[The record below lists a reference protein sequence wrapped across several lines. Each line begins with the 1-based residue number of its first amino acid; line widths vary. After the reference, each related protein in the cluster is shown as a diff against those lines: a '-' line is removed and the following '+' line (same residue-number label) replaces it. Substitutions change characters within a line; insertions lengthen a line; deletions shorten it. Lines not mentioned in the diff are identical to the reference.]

1 MNPDSSGSM
10 EVRQAV
16 VSGGDMNVSAQR
28 GFTLI
33 EVMIVIVIIGV
44 MTAIGLPAFSSWSE
58 KQAVRSASQ
67 TLLSHLKQARVL
79 AIAENRSVSITFTST
94 SYTYDADLSGSCGAC
109 RSQVISYDQ
118 FSSNLSISPTTTRT
132 FTSRG
137 TSNSGT
143 MTLTAGSTS
152 QAITQNIIG
161 RVYLQ

>member
-1 MNPDSSGSM
+1 M
-10 EVRQAV
+10 EVLIV
-16 VSGGDMNVSAQR
+16 V
-28 GFTLI
+28 
-33 EVMIVIVIIGV
+33 VIIGV
-44 MTAIGLPAFSSWSE
+44 MSAIALPSFSSWRE
-58 KQAVRSASQ
+58 KQAVRGAAQ

-109 RSQVISYDQ
+109 RSQVISYDE

-143 MTLTAGSTS
+143 MTLTVGGTS
-152 QAITQNIIG
+152 RSITQNVIG
-161 RVYLQ
+161 RSYLQ